1 MAEFTL
7 AEIAQA
13 TGGEILQKGSLESF
27 PDVVTDTRKIT
38 PKCVFVALKG
48 EKFDGHDFAVQA
60 AEKGAACV
68 MVNRAVTVKD
78 VAAVQVEDTL
88 NAYQRL
94 AAYHRRRFSIPV
106 VAVTGSNGKTT
117 TKDLTAA
124 VLSEKYTTLKTEANF
139 NNEIGLPRTLL
150 QLTPQHQAAVV
161 EMGMRGLGQIKH
173 MASLAMPTLAIVT
186 NVGETHM
193 ELLGSI
199 ENIARAKC
207 ELVEAA
213 RDGVVIL
220 NADDERVKSMRSKV
234 RGRALLF
241 GYGKDADVRAI
252 KINAQG
258 EKTQFDCLLCGE
270 RAHFTLPLAG
280 RHNVYNALAA
290 AAAGVALGLNAEQI
304 GRGLSHAAMTDMRLS
319 IGKLRGYTIIN
330 DAYNAS
336 PASMR
341 SALDVLCDVAKERK
355 IAVLGDMLELGETA
369 AAAHESIGRQAA
381 EKKLDAVVT
390 CGELAGKIAQCA
402 KEGGVPYVFAAQDHA
417 QAAEKLRAFLHG
429 GDTIL
434 FKGSRGMRMEKLIEL
449 I

>member
-38 PKCVFVALKG
+38 PKCVFIALKG

-60 AEKGAACV
+60 VKKGAACV
-68 MVNRAVTVKD
+68 VVNRAVTVKD
-78 VAAVQVEDTL
+78 AAAVQVKDTL
-88 NAYQRL
+88 DAYQRL

-207 ELVEAA
+207 ELVEAT

-220 NADDERVKSMRSKV
+220 NADDERVKSMRSKA

-270 RAHFTLPLAG
+270 RAHFTLSLAG

-290 AAAGVALGLNAEQI
+290 VAAGVALGLNAEQI
-304 GRGLSHAAMTDMRLS
+304 GRGLSHAEMTDMRLS

-341 SALDVLCDVAKERK
+341 SALDVLCDVAKGRK
-355 IAVLGDMLELGETA
+355 IAVLGDMLELGGMA

-390 CGELAGKIAQCA
+390 CGELAGKIAQYA

-417 QAAEKLRAFLHG
+417 QAAEKLRAFLHS
-429 GDTIL
+429 GDTVL